1 VAADAVDLHGFS
13 VENETALRA
22 SQAG

>member
-13 VENETALRA
+13 VNETASRA